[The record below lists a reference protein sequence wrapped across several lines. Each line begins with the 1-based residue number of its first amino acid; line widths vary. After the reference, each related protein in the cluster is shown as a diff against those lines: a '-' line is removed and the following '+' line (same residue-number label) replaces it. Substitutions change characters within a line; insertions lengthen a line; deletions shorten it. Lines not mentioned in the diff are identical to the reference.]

1 MQGKSSSVGNFLKGL
16 GTGMVAG
23 AAAVV
28 VGKVMMNKNSHNVSK
43 GSAKVVKAMG
53 EIVDGVQTIF
63 H

>member
-1 MQGKSSSVGNFLKGL
+1 MQGKSSTGKFFKGL
-16 GTGMVAG
+16 GAGMLAG
-23 AAAVV
+23 ATAVV
-28 VGKVMMNKNSHNVSK
+28 VGKVMMDKNKHNVSK